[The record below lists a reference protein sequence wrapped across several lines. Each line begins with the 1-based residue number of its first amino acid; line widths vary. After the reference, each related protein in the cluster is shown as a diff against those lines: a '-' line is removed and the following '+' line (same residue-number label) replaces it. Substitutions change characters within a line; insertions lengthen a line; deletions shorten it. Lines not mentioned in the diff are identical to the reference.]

1 MNDGHAV
8 LISGPEDGLTVRV
21 GGISPPPRKI
31 DIDTGDG
38 RVARYVRV
46 TRLAFDPNRSR
57 GCAATGQLSYRFRG
71 YAVAEGV
78 A

>member
-1 MNDGHAV
+1 MTDGHAV
-8 LISGPEDGLTVRV
+8 LIYGPEDGLAIRV
-21 GGISPPPRKI
+21 CSPPPRRI
-31 DIDTGDG
+31 DIDLGDG

-46 TRLAFDPNRSR
+46 TRLDFDHNRSR

-71 YAVAEGV
+71 YAVADGV

>member
-1 MNDGHAV
+1 MTDGRAI
-8 LISGPEDGLTVRV
+8 LIHGPEDGLIVPV
-21 GGISPPPRKI
+21 VSPPPRKI
-31 DIDTGDG
+31 DIDLADG

-46 TRLAFDPNRSR
+46 TRLDFDHNRSR
-57 GCAATGQLSYRFRG
+57 GCAPTGQLAYRFRG

>member
-1 MNDGHAV
+1 MTDGHAFLV
-8 LISGPEDGLTVRV
+8 NGPEDGLIVRV
-21 GGISPPPRKI
+21 VSPPPRKI
-31 DIDTGDG
+31 DIDLDDG

-46 TRLAFDPNRSR
+46 TRLDFDHNRSR
-57 GCAATGQLSYRFRG
+57 GCAPTGQLSYRFRG

>member
-1 MNDGHAV
+1 MTDGRAV
-8 LISGPEDGLTVRV
+8 LINGPEGGLNVPV
-21 GGISPPPRKI
+21 VSPAPQKI
-31 DIDTGDG
+31 DIDLGDG

-46 TRLAFDPNRSR
+46 PRLDFDHNRSR
-57 GCAATGQLSYRFRG
+57 VRAPTGQLAYRFRG